1 MPIAGLQTIPLGADV
16 FIDSNI
22 FVYALNSQSPQCS
35 ALLQRV
41 SNEEI
46 IGITSYH
53 VVGEVTHKLMIAE
66 FLAAGGPGTNRPQ
79 KYLKEHPEIVS
90 GLTHYW
96 AGVESV
102 LAMNLLFLPVDEGI
116 IKGAQPIRQQSGLL
130 NNDSLVASCMN
141 YFGLTFIASNDEDFG
156 AVNGF
161 SVFKP
166 TDI

>member
-1 MPIAGLQTIPLGADV
+1 MPIAGLQTIPIGADV

-22 FVYALNSQSPQCS
+22 FVYALNGQSPQCS

-53 VVGEVTHKLMIAE
+53 VVGEVTHKLMMAE
-66 FLAAGGPGTNRPQ
+66 FIAMGGPGANSARR
-79 KYLKEHPEIVS
+79 YLKEHPGIVM
-90 GLTHYW
+90 GLTRYW
-96 AGVESV
+96 TGVESV

-116 IKGAQPIRQQSGLL
+116 IKGAQPIRQQTGLL
-130 NNDSLVASCMN
+130 NNDSLITACMK
-141 YFGLTFIASNDEDFG
+141 YLGLTFIASNDEDFG

-166 TDI
+166 TDV